1 MKTISK
7 SFVILFFLIILI
19 WLPFLL
25 KFYSFSSA
33 ISITISVIITGFI
46 GNYILKKGR
55 KHNSQSN

>member
-1 MKTISK
+1 MKTVSK

-55 KHNSQSN
+55 QHNSPTN

>member
-7 SFVILFFLIILI
+7 SFIILFFLIILI

-25 KFYSFSSA
+25 KLYSFSSA
-33 ISITISVIITGFI
+33 ISITISVIIAGFI

-55 KHNSQSN
+55 KKSS